1 MEQKPWS
8 PRCSDPSTL
17 AFLTP
22 GYLSPNAPSCAA
34 PAHILSGKGP
44 LARLG
49 ANGPGPAQADFI
61 NLAPGLPERRAR
73 LLSLVARFWCF
84 LGDLL
89 PSSLSAFSLERPWLG
104 FAGCKRRHFIFS
116 ANGVRTLNLN
126 YRYTARYLEVLK
138 ETGAV
143 VTVVVVSP
151 SASFFHH
158 APHLMANNTFNS
170 RPRPSPL
177 TGLPLRPTMSVIG
190 RRESMASTMEGALSV
205 PPDRGTIIG
214 RAVWK
219 VGAWLAPL
227 MRG

>member
-1 MEQKPWS
+1 MDVIRGLQ
-8 PRCSDPSTL
+8 TA
-17 AFLTP
+17 AF
-22 GYLSPNAPSCAA
+22 
-34 PAHILSGKGP
+34 H
-44 LARLG
+44 
-49 ANGPGPAQADFI
+49 
-61 NLAPGLPERRAR
+61 
-73 LLSLVARFWCF
+73 LLSV
-84 LGDLL
+84 
-89 PSSLSAFSLERPWLG
+89 
-104 FAGCKRRHFIFS
+104 
-116 ANGVRTLNLN
+116 NGVRPLTLN
-126 YRYTARYLEVLK
+126 YPARYLEVLK

-143 VTVVVVSP
+143 VVVVVSP

-219 VGAWLAPL
+219 VGVWPAP
-227 MRG
+227 MSV